1 MAHSVTITTPIPT
14 LEELGESLGLSKS
27 RQRSLIAMFQD
38 EAPARPANL
47 PAARKSA
54 AASRRKKKSERA
66 SRSR

>member
-38 EAPARPANL
+38 EGPARPANL
-47 PAARKSA
+47 PAAGKSA
-54 AASRRKKKSERA
+54 AASRRKKKSKRA